1 MEKPNFYGIM
11 PANVR
16 YDKNLKPMEKI
27 LYTEITALSNKE
39 GYCFASNSYFGELY
53 EVNKKTVSI
62 WVNNLE
68 KQGYIK
74 IVLIYKQGTKEIT
87 ERRIYINQKVSP
99 VNKNVDTYPQKNGEV
114 STKKS
119 IGYPQKN
126 GDPIHK
132 KMEDN
137 NTSIILQ
144 DDVVNNTTQKENE
157 TTKEIEQQH
166 QLIAINLAKKELS
179 KLCDNK
185 FAIDTALLTHRCK
198 IQTLY
203 KYLGRDKFLETFEK
217 IQESSYL
224 REQAKNIGQ
233 FLNWLFSS
241 KKENF
246 LNVFN
251 GVYAD
256 KDKNSVNNSA
266 ESVAYVEANEDNFD
280 FSMWEVD

>member
-53 EVNKKTVSI
+53 EVNKKTVST

-114 STKKS
+114 STKKWRP
-119 IGYPQKN
+119 YP
-126 GDPIHK
+126 
-132 KMEDN
+132 
-137 NTSIILQ
+137 
-144 DDVVNNTTQKENE
+144 
-157 TTKEIEQQH
+157 
-166 QLIAINLAKKELS
+166 
-179 KLCDNK
+179 
-185 FAIDTALLTHRCK
+185 
-198 IQTLY
+198 
-203 KYLGRDKFLETFEK
+203 
-217 IQESSYL
+217 
-224 REQAKNIGQ
+224 
-233 FLNWLFSS
+233 
-241 KKENF
+241 
-246 LNVFN
+246 
-251 GVYAD
+251 
-256 KDKNSVNNSA
+256 
-266 ESVAYVEANEDNFD
+266 
-280 FSMWEVD
+280 